1 MHGEFCQRD
10 VRVCCNSTFQEE
22 QQQKERLTKTLRQD
36 VLGRMSDP
44 VIHIE
49 SRAGRLEISIIEDKK
64 VLVLVRQAL
73 DDMRLTL
80 GEIPNIAFAQHF
92 DLVTS
97 EFVHGADGYLT
108 LVYVAPFSD
117 TVPVQLTNAVLRQM
131 LLGSR
136 NVVAGRQVGYH
147 LLSRPAAWQLSGF
160 GVGEAPFEILD
171 GAGVGGFLA
180 EIGWVGDVD
189 VFVGAT

>member
-1 MHGEFCQRD
+1 
-10 VRVCCNSTFQEE
+10 
-22 QQQKERLTKTLRQD
+22 
-36 VLGRMSDP
+36 MSDP